1 MNIERPR
8 WAVNGTITKQ
18 PLSAVLY
25 RVYGP
30 ARQLPS
36 DVLCL
41 LDRLE
46 SRSSYRDA

>member
-30 ARQLPS
+30 ARQMPP

-46 SRSSYRDA
+46 NRAIHRDL